1 MNSSSLLLCLVFAA
15 IGYVIHPM
23 ILPGLV
29 DSKLVAKSSLSDS
42 YKQEQAVKTGKDAS
56 ESEDVIPGDA
66 TPEPVKPVVVEDL
79 DPEPVAT
86 PKQEPE
92 PVPTP
97 EPVIEPV
104 IEPEPEEPKEEP
116 VVRLSESELIDIL
129 KASVKAGDV
138 NEFEFSQVI
147 SWKEADEEL
156 IGSDTFQVGMVT
168 YKADTIFD
176 EQQLDAKAIIKD
188 GKVVKWL
195 WPTTNTQMR

>member
-29 DSKLVAKSSLSDS
+29 DSKLVAESSLSDS
-42 YKQEQAVKTGKDAS
+42 YKQEQAVKTGKDTS
-56 ESEDVIPGDA
+56 KPEDPSEDDV
-66 TPEPVKPVVVEDL
+66 TPEPVKPDVVEETAP
-79 DPEPVAT
+79 DPVVI
-86 PKQEPE
+86 PKPELE

-97 EPVIEPV
+97 DPVSDT
-104 IEPEPEEPKEEP
+104 EPEEPKEDP
-116 VVRLSESELIDIL
+116 VVKLSESELIDIL